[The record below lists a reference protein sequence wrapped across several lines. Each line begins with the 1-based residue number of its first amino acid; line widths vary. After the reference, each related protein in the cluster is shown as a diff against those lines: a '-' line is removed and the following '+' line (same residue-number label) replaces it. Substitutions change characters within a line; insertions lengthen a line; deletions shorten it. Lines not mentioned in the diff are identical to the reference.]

1 MAATRKKKGV
11 AQSSEPQVPERQV
24 SGVTDPESEFNKSRL
39 AQLEEISE
47 KNSEERKQYAEYHG
61 INPPEEEA
69 PAEEPEEPEEVE
81 AQAEEAE
88 KPEEQ
93 EETEGQPAERMVKIK
108 VDGRE
113 QEVPESK
120 ILEEG
125 RRAMQKEVAA
135 DKRLQEATELLRQ
148 AKEQFGQMAQ
158 PSAPKQTRDLSR
170 MDDLE
175 LARRIQMGTEDEA
188 AEAVAVMRDR
198 ETVSPDNVAS
208 MVESRVLAKLKFEE
222 VRNEYSDVLDDHYL
236 QQLAVM
242 EDQRMIAEGDS
253 RMPHE
258 RLPDIAKTLREWR
271 GPKSTG
277 KVVVGDLEQRRSAK
291 AAAASIPSAHGK
303 KSAAQ
308 SEQKPQ
314 TREQIIEEMRKA
326 RGQSI

>member
-11 AQSSEPQVPERQV
+11 AQKTEPQVEERAL
-24 SGVTDPESEFNKSRL
+24 SGVSNPESEFNKGRL
-39 AQLEEISE
+39 AQLEEISL

-69 PAEEPEEPEEVE
+69 PVEEPETVEDPVEAAEETPEEE
-81 AQAEEAE
+81 PAEERE
-88 KPEEQ
+88 D
-93 EETEGQPAERMVKIK
+93 QPKERMVKIK

-113 QEVPESK
+113 MEVPESK
-120 ILEEG
+120 IMEEG
-125 RRAMQKEVAA
+125 RRALQKETAA

-148 AKEQFGQMAQ
+148 AKEQFGQMGR
-158 PSAPKQTRDLSR
+158 PSEPKQTRDLSK

-188 AEAVAVMRDR
+188 AEAVRIMRDR
-198 ETVSPDNVAS
+198 DTVSPDNVAS

-222 VRNEYSDVLDDHYL
+222 VRSEFADVLEDPYL
-236 QQLAVM
+236 SQLAVM
-242 EDQRMIAEGDS
+242 EDQRMIADGDT
-253 RMPHE
+253 RLPHE
-258 RLPDIAKTLREWR
+258 RLPDIAKKLREWR
-271 GPKSTG
+271 GPKTTG

-291 AAAASIPSAHGK
+291 AAAASIPAAHGRK
-303 KSAAQ
+303 PSAQ

-326 RGQSI
+326 RGQSL